1 MDMLA
6 LKQLIDKNN
15 IISFDIFDTLIL
27 RNIFQPTDIFRILAK
42 FAKDEFDIDDF
53 FQKRVEG
60 EKKARDKVKN
70 SEADFQEIYD
80 EVEKLCGCNIE
91 KIKQMELQLEM
102 EFSVINPYMMEIWK
116 YASEQKKTIIFISD
130 MYLSSDFIKKL
141 LKKNGY
147 KVEHLYVS
155 NEYRKNKGSKELYE
169 LVGQEL
175 NCKKTNWLHIGDNE
189 YSDYKQAKEFGINAY
204 HYKNVSTYYEGT
216 KELSISESVLIGIQN
231 NYLYNGIQEN
241 YWNKFGAK
249 NAFPIY
255 FGFAKWL
262 YDLTKEEDNLF
273 FLARDGY
280 IIKKIYDMFCKMDEN
295 TIFTNYIYVSRK
307 VLQLPL
313 LGTMPE
319 LDKVIRQLTDR
330 TELDGEITLRETLY
344 KVGIRDMDK
353 AEKYMNA
360 FGFLNLDEIVSPEKL
375 YMAQNLIVKLSGEVR
390 KYFSDKRKLLERY
403 FEQEKVNCWNKLNV
417 MDVGWKGSSQEVIEK
432 ILGKDVIGYYF
443 GTADT
448 LSRNKFCTMYG
459 WIFDDW
465 NPTTVASEVYRY
477 INMYELLFSAP
488 HGSTIDY
495 KEENEKII
503 PVLNDNVIFNQVI
516 KEFQETALELC
527 KVAIKYNDYMDIINP
542 VVATEQYRKFLEEK
556 NEDDIREFEELTSD
570 FLIGN
575 SKNKSYVAKFEDILK
590 ENEIQNNNLQH
601 MRDEKDKVFWSGAYI
616 IENEKDID
624 TNEKELFHYRLMNP
638 VYDKD
643 VYNEYFE
650 YNLKYARV
658 YFDFGSGF
666 SEADSVIVP
675 MQNKGK
681 HYLLGLKLN
690 LEVQSVRIDPRE
702 HEYIRFRTYSFKI
715 DNQKMDVSIPHVGRF
730 QRGEWKRISSQ
741 DPCFIVNM
749 NKRRISTI
757 VFDSDLEIISE

>member
-1 MDMLA
+1 MLA

-319 LDKVIRQLTDR
+319 LDKVIHQLTDR

-690 LEVQSVRIDPRE
+690 LEVQSVRIDPIE
-702 HEYIRFRTYSFKI
+702 HEYIRFRNYSFKI

>member
-1 MDMLA
+1 MLA

-601 MRDEKDKVFWSGAYI
+601 MRDEKDKVLWSGAYI

-690 LEVQSVRIDPRE
+690 LEVQSVRIDPIE
-702 HEYIRFRTYSFKI
+702 HEYIRFRNYSFKI

>member
-1 MDMLA
+1 MLA

-690 LEVQSVRIDPRE
+690 LQVQSVRIDPIE
-702 HEYIRFRTYSFKI
+702 HEYIRFRNYSFKI

>member
-1 MDMLA
+1 MLA

-390 KYFSDKRKLLERY
+390 KYFSHKIKLLERY

-690 LEVQSVRIDPRE
+690 LEVQSVRIDPIE
-702 HEYIRFRTYSFKI
+702 HEYIRFRNYSFKI

>member
-1 MDMLA
+1 MLA

-147 KVEHLYVS
+147 KVEHLDVS

-690 LEVQSVRIDPRE
+690 LEVQSVRIDPIE
-702 HEYIRFRTYSFKI
+702 HEYIRFRNYSFKI

>member
-1 MDMLA
+1 MLA

-601 MRDEKDKVFWSGAYI
+601 MRDEKDRVFWSGAYI

-690 LEVQSVRIDPRE
+690 LEVQSVRIDPIE
-702 HEYIRFRTYSFKI
+702 HEYIRFRNYSFKI

>member
-1 MDMLA
+1 MLA

-503 PVLNDNVIFNQVI
+503 PVLNDNVIVNEVI

-575 SKNKSYVAKFEDILK
+575 SKNK
-590 ENEIQNNNLQH
+590 
-601 MRDEKDKVFWSGAYI
+601 
-616 IENEKDID
+616 
-624 TNEKELFHYRLMNP
+624 
-638 VYDKD
+638 
-643 VYNEYFE
+643 
-650 YNLKYARV
+650 
-658 YFDFGSGF
+658 
-666 SEADSVIVP
+666 
-675 MQNKGK
+675 
-681 HYLLGLKLN
+681 
-690 LEVQSVRIDPRE
+690 
-702 HEYIRFRTYSFKI
+702 
-715 DNQKMDVSIPHVGRF
+715 
-730 QRGEWKRISSQ
+730 
-741 DPCFIVNM
+741 
-749 NKRRISTI
+749 
-757 VFDSDLEIISE
+757 

>member
-1 MDMLA
+1 MLA

-488 HGSTIDY
+488 HGSTIEY

-690 LEVQSVRIDPRE
+690 LEVQSVRIDPIE
-702 HEYIRFRTYSFKI
+702 HEYIRFRNYSFKI

>member
-1 MDMLA
+1 MLA

-27 RNIFQPTDIFRILAK
+27 RNIYQPTDIFRILAK

-80 EVEKLCGCNIE
+80 EVEKLCECNIE
-91 KIKQMELQLEM
+91 KIKQKELQLEM
-102 EFSVINPYMMEIWK
+102 EFSAINPYMMEIWK

-147 KVEHLYVS
+147 KVDHLYVS

-169 LVGQEL
+169 LVAQEL

-216 KELSISESVLIGIQN
+216 KKLSIGEAVLIGIQN
-231 NYLYNGIQEN
+231 NYLYNGIREN
-241 YWNKFGAK
+241 YWNRFGAK

-262 YDLTKEEDNLF
+262 YDLTKEEDNLY

-280 IIKKIYDMFCKMDEN
+280 IIKKIYDMFCEMDEN
-295 TIFTNYIYVSRK
+295 PIFTNYIYVSRR

-319 LDKVIRQLTDR
+319 LDRVIRQLTDR
-330 TELDGEITLRETLY
+330 TELDEEITLRETLY

-403 FEQEKVNCWNKLNV
+403 FEQEKVTCWNKLNV

-432 ILGKDVIGYYF
+432 ILGKEVTGYYF

-465 NPTTVASEVYRY
+465 NPTSVASEVYRY

-495 KEENEKII
+495 KEGNEKII
-503 PVLNDNVIFNQVI
+503 PILNDNVIFNQVI

-527 KVAIKYNDYMDIINP
+527 KVAIKYNDYIDIIDP
-542 VVATEQYRKFLEEK
+542 MIVTEQYRKFLEEK

-570 FLIGN
+570 FLMGS
-575 SKNKSYVAKFEDILK
+575 SKNKSYVAKFEGILK
-590 ENEIQNNNLQH
+590 ENEIQNNNLQR
-601 MRDEKDKVFWSGAYI
+601 MRDEKDKAFWSGAYI
-616 IENEKDID
+616 IENAKDID
-624 TNEKELFHYRLMNP
+624 RNEKELFHYRLMNP

-675 MQNKGK
+675 MQSKGK

-690 LEVQSVRIDPRE
+690 LEVQSVRIDPIE
-702 HEYIRFRTYSFKI
+702 HEYIKFRNYSFKI
-715 DNQKMDVSIPHVGRF
+715 DDQKMDVSIPHVGRF
-730 QRGEWKRISSQ
+730 QHGEWKRISSQ
-741 DPCFIVNM
+741 DPCFIVKM
-749 NKRRISTI
+749 NKRKISTI

>member
-1 MDMLA
+1 MLA

-375 YMAQNLIVKLSGEVR
+375 YMAQNLIVKLSGAVR

-690 LEVQSVRIDPRE
+690 LEVQSVRIDPIE
-702 HEYIRFRTYSFKI
+702 HEYIRFRNYSFKI

>member
-1 MDMLA
+1 MLA

-690 LEVQSVRIDPRE
+690 LEVQSVRIDPIE
-702 HEYIRFRTYSFKI
+702 HEYIRFRNYSFKI

-741 DPCFIVNM
+741 EPCFIVNM

>member
-1 MDMLA
+1 MLA

-80 EVEKLCGCNIE
+80 EVEKLCGCKIE
-91 KIKQMELQLEM
+91 KIKQMDLQLEM

-690 LEVQSVRIDPRE
+690 LEVQSVRIDPIE
-702 HEYIRFRTYSFKI
+702 HEYIRFRNYSFKI

>member
-1 MDMLA
+1 MLA

-147 KVEHLYVS
+147 KVERLYVS

-690 LEVQSVRIDPRE
+690 LEVQSVRIDPIE
-702 HEYIRFRTYSFKI
+702 HEYIRFRNYSFKI

>member
-1 MDMLA
+1 MLA

-53 FQKRVEG
+53 FRKRVEG

-690 LEVQSVRIDPRE
+690 LEVQSVRIDPIE
-702 HEYIRFRTYSFKI
+702 HEYIRFRNYSFKI

>member
-1 MDMLA
+1 MLA

-273 FLARDGY
+273 FFARDGY

-690 LEVQSVRIDPRE
+690 LEVQSVRIDPIE
-702 HEYIRFRTYSFKI
+702 HEYIRFRNYSFKI

>member
-1 MDMLA
+1 MLA

-624 TNEKELFHYRLMNP
+624 KNEKELFHYRLMNP

-690 LEVQSVRIDPRE
+690 LEVQSVRIDPIE
-702 HEYIRFRTYSFKI
+702 HEYIRFRNYSFKI

>member
-1 MDMLA
+1 MLA

-147 KVEHLYVS
+147 KVENLYVS

-690 LEVQSVRIDPRE
+690 LEVQSVRIDPIE
-702 HEYIRFRTYSFKI
+702 HEYIRFRNYSFKI

>member
-1 MDMLA
+1 MLA

-542 VVATEQYRKFLEEK
+542 VVVTEQYRKFLEEK

-690 LEVQSVRIDPRE
+690 LEVQSVRIDPIE
-702 HEYIRFRTYSFKI
+702 HEYIRFRNYSFKI

>member
-1 MDMLA
+1 MLA

-42 FAKDEFDIDDF
+42 FAKDEFDIDNF

-690 LEVQSVRIDPRE
+690 LEVQSVRIDPIE
-702 HEYIRFRTYSFKI
+702 HEYIRFRNYSFKI

>member
-1 MDMLA
+1 MLA

-690 LEVQSVRIDPRE
+690 LEVQSVRIDPIE
-702 HEYIRFRTYSFKI
+702 HEYIRFRNYSFKI

>member
-1 MDMLA
+1 MLA

-116 YASEQKKTIIFISD
+116 YASEKKKTIIFISD

-690 LEVQSVRIDPRE
+690 LEVQSVRIDPIE
-702 HEYIRFRTYSFKI
+702 HEYIRFRNYSFKI

>member
-1 MDMLA
+1 MLA

-102 EFSVINPYMMEIWK
+102 EFSVINPYMMKIWK

-690 LEVQSVRIDPRE
+690 LEVQSVRIDPIE
-702 HEYIRFRTYSFKI
+702 HEYIRFRNYSFKI